1 MLLRERIFNHQ
12 IILLS
17 AVFIAV
23 LVLSIC
29 IKNRPIL
36 LKSLT
41 LAHARK
47 VHFKYVY
54 NNVKDQVITVL
65 FWLSIVFQLIF
76 LSIYLIEEN
85 KFSIL
90 ITLIYLALILGKR
103 ASFFISEKIFQTPSL
118 IKTHLVSFIIMVI
131 HIGWLTIPILL
142 IKIIHF
148 KSLSISFVKSIN
160 SFFFLIIFIYILLR
174 LINFIWLN
182 RNVKV
187 SFLHIIFYLCTL
199 EILPLGI
206 ISCFLVS

>member
-54 NNVKDQVITVL
+54 NNIKDQVITVL
-65 FWLSIVFQLIF
+65 FWLSIVLQLIF
-76 LSIYLIEEN
+76 LSIYLVEAN

-148 KSLSISFVKSIN
+148 KSLSISAVKIIN
-160 SFFFLIIFIYILLR
+160 SFFFLIIFIYMLLR

-182 RNVKV
+182 RNVNI

>member
-47 VHFKYVY
+47 MHFKYVY
-54 NNVKDQVITVL
+54 NNIKDQVITVL
-65 FWLSIVFQLIF
+65 FWLSIVLQLIF
-76 LSIYLIEEN
+76 LSLYLFEAN

-90 ITLIYLALILGKR
+90 ITLIYISLILGKR
-103 ASFFISEKIFQTPSL
+103 ASFFLSEKIFQTPSL
-118 IKTHLVSFIIMVI
+118 IKTHLVSFIVMVI

-148 KSLSISFVKSIN
+148 KSLSITSVKSIN
-160 SFFFLIIFIYILLR
+160 AVFFLVIFIYMLLR

-182 RNVKV
+182 RKVKV

-206 ISCFLVS
+206 ISCFLIS

>member
-54 NNVKDQVITVL
+54 NNIKDQVITVL
-65 FWLSIVFQLIF
+65 FWLSIVLQLIF
-76 LSIYLIEEN
+76 LSIYLVEAN

-103 ASFFISEKIFQTPSL
+103 ASFFISEKIFQIPSL

-148 KSLSISFVKSIN
+148 KSLSISAVKSIN
-160 SFFFLIIFIYILLR
+160 SFFFLIIFIYMLLR

-182 RNVKV
+182 RNVNI

>member
-142 IKIIHF
+142 IKITHF
-148 KSLSISFVKSIN
+148 KSLSSASVKSIN
-160 SFFFLIIFIYILLR
+160 SFFFLIIFIYMLLR

-187 SFLHIIFYLCTL
+187 SFLHLIFYLCTL